1 MDEKTAL
8 QSELRELKA
17 KMELMMQSTGN
28 NQNDQLNSSTIN
40 YELEMK
46 LTKLINQRDQL
57 LETIKGQSEQIEHQR
72 RECSNLEAKFVLV
85 QQDRL
90 DSQVNLL
97 NIINE

>member
-17 KMELMMQSTGN
+17 KMELMMQSTTTRN
-28 NQNDQLNSSTIN
+28 HQNDQINSPTTTN

-90 DSQVNLL
+90 DSQVNY
-97 NIINE
+97 